1 MLETVRWEDMDLEYM
16 DKQNLYSFMGVGRH
30 LCQTERGREMGAELS
45 PYCDMS
51 LIDKRMLD

>member
-1 MLETVRWEDMDLEYM
+1 MRWEDMDIEYM
-16 DKQNLYSFMGVGRH
+16 DKQNIYSFMGVGRH
-30 LCQTERGREMGAELS
+30 LCQTQYGREMGVELS

>member
-1 MLETVRWEDMDLEYM
+1 MVGSVRWEDMDIEYM
-16 DKQNLYSFMGVGRH
+16 DKQNIYSFMGVGRH
-30 LCQTERGREMGAELS
+30 LCQTQYGREMGVELS